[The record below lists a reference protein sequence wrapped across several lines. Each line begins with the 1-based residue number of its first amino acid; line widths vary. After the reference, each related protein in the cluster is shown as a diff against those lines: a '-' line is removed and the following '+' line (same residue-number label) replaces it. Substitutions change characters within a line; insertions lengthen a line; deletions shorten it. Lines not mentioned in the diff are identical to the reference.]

1 MDTIIIKQI
10 ICAAIG
16 AAGFGF
22 IYKLPGR
29 YMPAAAIGG
38 MLGWG
43 VYAMVAKTT
52 DSVFMQALAG
62 GLAVAVFSEILARLY
77 KAPSTIFFVVSAIP
91 LVPGKALYDF
101 MNALAEGDY
110 VMAASKGSEALL
122 IAAGI
127 AGGMGLAWS
136 LSNIIRRTRLKIT
149 GAANK
154 SRA

>member
-1 MDTIIIKQI
+1 MLMDILTVKQLL
-10 ICAAIG
+10 CAAVG
-16 AAGFGF
+16 AAGFGL
-22 IYKLPGR
+22 IYKLPGK

-43 VYAMVAKTT
+43 VYVAVSKTT
-52 DSVFMQALAG
+52 ESVFMQALVAG
-62 GLAVAVFSEILARLY
+62 FAVAVYSEILARIY
-77 KAPSTIFFVVSAIP
+77 RAPSTIFFVASVIP

-110 VMAASKGSEALL
+110 TAAVSRGSEALL

-136 LSNIIRRTRLKIT
+136 LSDLIRKLRMRTVNR
-149 GAANK
+149 
-154 SRA
+154 

>member
-1 MDTIIIKQI
+1 MDMLIIKQI
-10 ICAAIG
+10 IWAGMG

-22 IYKLPGR
+22 IYKLPR
-29 YMPAAAIGG
+29 KYMLAASIGG

-43 VYAMVAKTT
+43 VYLAAATET
-52 DSVFMQALAG
+52 ESVFLQSLAAG
-62 GLAVAVFSEILARLY
+62 FAVAVYSEILARLY
-77 KAPSTIFFVVSAIP
+77 RAPSTIFFVVAMIP

-110 VMAASKGSEALL
+110 TVAAVRGNEALL

-136 LSNIIRRTRLKIT
+136 LNDLIRKVKARSDK
-149 GAANK
+149 
-154 SRA
+154 

>member
-1 MDTIIIKQI
+1 MDSVIIKQI
-10 ICAAIG
+10 LCAAMG

-52 DSVFMQALAG
+52 ESVFMQALAG
-62 GLAVAVFSEILARLY
+62 GFAVAVFSEILARVY
-77 KAPSTIFFVVSAIP
+77 KAPSTIFFVVAVIP
-91 LVPGKALYDF
+91 LVPGKTLYDF

-110 VMAASKGSEALL
+110 VTAGSKGSEALL

-136 LSNIIRRTRLKIT
+136 VSNLIRRTRLKLT
-149 GAANK
+149 ATHK
-154 SRA
+154 V